1 MEILSNILKL
11 IGGVGLFLYA
21 MYLIETAIR
30 NLAGRTFKM
39 FLQRFTKSKIKAIF
53 GGAIVTGLLQ
63 SSSLVSLMVLSFVGA
78 GVLTMKNAL
87 AVILGANLG
96 TTLDSWV
103 VATLGFKFNIDSFA
117 FPAVGIAGLV
127 LTLFGKNKSVKYFS
141 YFLMGFG
148 LLFIGISFMKV
159 AVEAQVNEFDFS
171 KYADVSL
178 IIFLL
183 IGFVITTLIQSSSA
197 TIAITLSALS
207 AGAVTFPAAASMVIG
222 SEVGTTIKLLMGSV
236 GGNSAKKQVAFGNF
250 LFNIFTTLL
259 AFIFLNQILWLII
272 NVFHIT
278 DKLMGLVL
286 FQSLINLF
294 SIVVFFPVLNRF
306 AKFLEGRFKETDNS
320 ATAFISNVSLE
331 EPGTAMDLL
340 KKEVEYFLNN
350 SMKFNLELFEIDTAV
365 LKPNSDFELI
375 NHQKKFNSK
384 TTEEKYNFLKQQ
396 QGEIQSFY
404 IRILGEEGNEKQT
417 QEIDKLISSVR
428 SCMLS
433 TKCIHDI
440 AQNIYNLK
448 QSSKTIK
455 YDFFLHTRNETK
467 DLYEHID
474 KLMNGNEAE
483 VFKLLQILFKKVED
497 NFSSKLH
504 EFYKA
509 AKSVTLPE
517 LDITTVINYNRELFI
532 SHKAML
538 MAVKD
543 FLLNENQ
550 AKEFNEIPVYRT

>member
-96 TTLDSWV
+96 TTLNSWV

-148 LLFIGISFMKV
+148 LLFMGISFMKV
-159 AVEAQVNEFDFS
+159 AVEAQVNEFDFT

-178 IIFLL
+178 IIFLI

-197 TIAITLSALS
+197 TIAITLSALN
-207 AGAVTFPAAASMVIG
+207 AGAVTFPDAAAMVIG

-250 LFNIFTTLL
+250 LFNIFTTLI
-259 AFIFLNQILWLII
+259 AFIFLKQILWLII

-294 SIVVFFPVLNRF
+294 SIVLFFPVLNRF
-306 AKFLEGRFKETDNS
+306 AKILEGRFKEADNS
-320 ATAFISNVSLE
+320 AAAFTSNVSLE

-350 SMKFNLELFEIDTAV
+350 SMKFNLELIEIDSAV
-365 LKPNSDFELI
+365 LKRNTDFELI

-404 IRILGEEGNEKQT
+404 IRILGEERNEKQT